1 MEHLLAVLQPYS
13 RESVI
18 YVCVSAAIISKMYQR
33 SGFDKRRQNDFLVD
47 FFDPVL
53 ASSLMALTILPE
65 PAYVF
70 HRRQLL
76 FLTKEAIK
84 SCPTVGQDLVMEP
97 KPFGKALL
105 MANDHFHFGL
115 SSTDASEQLLNVLTE
130 FVTVTEYAGFRL
142 ENKITR
148 SLSMLLKIPK
158 TLKDHP
164 DFLDVAESF
173 QELTRIEINDYIS
186 LWFGLLSKYV
196 SLELPELQKDW
207 SDLYIN
213 KDFFRTTKISESVV
227 EAFLSELE
235 ATPEEIKNA
244 FERRDYGTNDYTA
257 LRNKPLIREE
267 LGSLPSDLFFVMD
280 KIETGPYW
288 RVSGTSAHVGDR
300 LRRFWGKVFERY
312 VNDLL
317 AETSDAMHNCFC
329 PDPRYTSNP
338 ETQVCDGIMV
348 CGDTLLLLEYK
359 SSMFRADAKYSG
371 VPELLKE
378 EIERKLVF
386 SEEGKPKGVVQ
397 LANAVKKLF
406 CTNHG
411 EQIIGVPLDRIRNV
425 VPVLI
430 TLDPIGRTLLLT
442 AYLNIYFHR
451 ELDGARSP
459 GLRTFPILNITIEDL
474 EVVSEYFGA
483 VPFSKM
489 LGNWC
494 AQDPQLIS
502 TFLGVD
508 HPELSDIGTLRNRR
522 VQREFDEAYVLI
534 SQRLGFPQD
543 GQ

>member
-1 MEHLLAVLQPYS
+1 
-13 RESVI
+13 
-18 YVCVSAAIISKMYQR
+18 MYQR
-33 SGFDKRRQNDFLVD
+33 SGFDKAKQNDFLVD

-76 FLTKEAIK
+76 FLTKQAIK
-84 SCPTVGQDLVMEP
+84 CCPGVGRDLVMEP

-115 SSTDASEQLLNVLTE
+115 SSADASEQLLNVLTE
-130 FVTVTEYAGFRL
+130 FVPVTEYAGFRVG
-142 ENKITR
+142 NKIAR
-148 SLSMLLKIPK
+148 SLSMLLKIPR
-158 TLKDHP
+158 TLKDDP
-164 DFLDVAESF
+164 DFLDIAERF
-173 QELTRIEINDYIS
+173 EELTRIEIIDYIS

-196 SLELPELQKDW
+196 SLELSELQKDW
-207 SDLYIN
+207 SELYIN
-213 KDFFRTTKISESVV
+213 KSFFRTAKISELAV
-227 EAFLSELE
+227 ESFLCELR
-235 ATPEEIKNA
+235 ATPEEIKNS

-288 RVSGTSAHVGDR
+288 RVSETSVHVGDQ

-312 VNDLL
+312 VNNLL
-317 AETSDAMHNCFC
+317 TEASNDTLNCFR
-329 PDPRYTSNP
+329 PDPRYSSNP
-338 ETQVCDGIMV
+338 EAQVCDGLML

-371 VPELLKE
+371 VPDLLKE

-386 SEEGKPKGVVQ
+386 SEKGKPKGVAQ

-406 CTNHG
+406 CGSHR
-411 EQIIGVPLDRIRNV
+411 EQIVGVPLDRIRNV
-425 VPVLI
+425 IPVLI

-451 ELDGARSP
+451 ELDGTRSL
-459 GLRTFPILNITIEDL
+459 GVQIFPILNITIEDL

-483 VPFSKM
+483 VSFSKM

-508 HPELSDIGTLRNRR
+508 HPELSDIGTLRNSR